1 MTFIRDYSAL
11 VDGLNEMQ
19 QRIAECEKA
28 IKDAKT
34 PEDVVYLIRRKKT
47 LKHMQNLLFCP
58 EKAQAFIEKHTKE
71 FDA

>member
-1 MTFIRDYSAL
+1 MTFIRDYNAL

-19 QRIAECEKA
+19 QRIAECENA

-34 PEDVVYLIRRKKT
+34 PEDVVCLIRRKKM

-58 EKAQAFIEKHTKE
+58 EKAQAFIEKHE